1 MRQKLIIAISI
12 TLSSLLIVSVILF
25 SILQTN
31 TKPNLPNPD
40 TIDIYNQSLSST
52 KSYKSDSDEYKE
64 IIKLYNKMFEKT
76 YIKQIGDKDILKNT
90 ISEDTTSP
98 TWTDNN
104 KETGLYVEFTFNSA
118 KKFIVYR
125 NGSSRRVDLRTIIFR
140 LNKEDKTQQLLIY
153 FKTAADIDAENNKE
167 NNNTIDL
174 FVNYPLNTQANTH
187 DLYNYILTLI
197 QE

>member
-40 TIDIYNQSLSST
+40 AIDIYNQSVSST
-52 KSYKSDSDEYKE
+52 KSYKSDSEEYKQ

-76 YIKQIGDKDILKNT
+76 YIKQIGDKEILKNT
-90 ISEDTTSP
+90 ISEDTNSP

-104 KETGLYVEFTFNSA
+104 KETGLYMEFSFNSA

-187 DLYNYILTLI
+187 ELYNYILTLI

>member
-1 MRQKLIIAISI
+1 MRQKLIIVISI

-40 TIDIYNQSLSST
+40 AIDIYNQSLSST

>member
-40 TIDIYNQSLSST
+40 AVDIYNQSLSST

>member
-40 TIDIYNQSLSST
+40 AIDIYNQSLSST

>member
-40 TIDIYNQSLSST
+40 AIDIYNQSLSST
-52 KSYKSDSDEYKE
+52 KSYKSDSDEYKK

>member
-40 TIDIYNQSLSST
+40 AIDIYNQSLSST

-153 FKTAADIDAENNKE
+153 FKTAADIDAEYNKE